1 MATDQN
7 SDRYTSNYNFAEEKQ
22 RVLGIADALRQSTT
36 PLEFRAR
43 LLACVNEPW
52 HTYDLLAFT
61 NIVTCVGEGLGDLI
75 GEDLDF
81 DGVPQ

>member
-1 MATDQN
+1 MSSDQN
-7 SDRYTSNYNFAEEKQ
+7 NDRYSSSYNFSEEKLQ
-22 RVLGIADALRQSTT
+22 FLGVAEALRQSSN

-52 HTYDLLAFT
+52 HTYDLLALT
-61 NIVTCVGEGLGDLI
+61 NLLACVGEGLSDLI

>member
-1 MATDQN
+1 MAFDQN
-7 SDRYTSNYNFAEEKQ
+7 SDRYTSSYNFAEEKQ
-22 RVLGIADALRQSTT
+22 RFLSIADALRQSAT

-43 LLACVNEPW
+43 LLACVSEPW
-52 HTYDLLAFT
+52 HTYDLLALT
-61 NIVTCVGEGLGDLI
+61 TLLTCVGEGLSDLI

>member
-7 SDRYTSNYNFAEEKQ
+7 SDRYTSSYNFAEEKQ
-22 RVLGIADALRQSTT
+22 RVLGIADALRQSAT

-52 HTYDLLAFT
+52 HTYDLLDLT

-81 DGVPQ
+81 DGMPQ